1 MLKKGNTIM
10 LTLEEIQKRLLD
22 RRLNAVADAT
32 GLHYNTV
39 RGIASGENINPTY
52 AVLKAISDYLTE
64 REVARG

>member
-1 MLKKGNTIM
+1 M
-10 LTLEEIQKRLLD
+10 LTLEQIRVALQD
-22 RRLNAVADAT
+22 RRLGLVAEAT

-39 RGIASGENINPTY
+39 RGIASGENVNPTY

>member
-1 MLKKGNTIM
+1 M
-10 LTLEEIQKRLLD
+10 LTLEQIRVALQD
-22 RRLNAVADAT
+22 RRLGLVAEST

-39 RGIASGENINPTY
+39 RGIASGENVNPTY